1 VSADPS
7 SHTFACTP
15 AGPVAAGRRR
25 LNLLLLV
32 PTGLMFVA
40 MIVSWVR
47 GSFFPGLLAGAV
59 SLALLLAW
67 RMASDLEPLYLKI
80 EDGRLEVRLRWNL
93 FHIDLTGARARR
105 LTTEEQA
112 HLESLVSAGGIV
124 ASSGGYDSHQLG
136 EFDLYA
142 SDLRNSVL
150 LEAEEVRYIVTPD
163 NADEFVG
170 AVGRIHGS

>member
-1 VSADPS
+1 
-7 SHTFACTP
+7 
-15 AGPVAAGRRR
+15 

-32 PTGLMFVA
+32 PAGLMFVA

-47 GSFFPGLLAGAV
+47 GSIFPGLLAGGV
-59 SLALLLAW
+59 GVALLLAW
-67 RMASDLEPLYLKI
+67 RMASDLEPVYLKI

-105 LTTEEQA
+105 LTAEEQT

-124 ASSGGYDSHQLG
+124 ASSGGYDSHKLG
-136 EFDLYA
+136 ELDLYA

-150 LEAEEVRYIVTPD
+150 LEAEDVRYIMTPD
-163 NADEFVG
+163 DADGFVD
-170 AVGRIHGS
+170 AVGRIHSS